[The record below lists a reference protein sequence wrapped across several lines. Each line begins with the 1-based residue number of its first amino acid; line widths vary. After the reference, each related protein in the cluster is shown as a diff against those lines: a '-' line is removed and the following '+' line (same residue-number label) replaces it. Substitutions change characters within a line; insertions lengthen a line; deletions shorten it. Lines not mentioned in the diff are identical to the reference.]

1 MNLAKLIIGGIL
13 SIAGIYISLKE
24 IMSGTDWI
32 TATVLILLTIGA
44 GYICYQGFKEQKKI
58 KNKRRGITPR
68 RI

>member
-44 GYICYQGFKEQKKI
+44 GYICYQGFKE
-58 KNKRRGITPR
+58 
-68 RI
+68 